1 MASFELSAF
10 QPTRDL
16 SIVAAVESP
25 ANGIIQLGFWLN
37 DPMQQIIW
45 GDTVAGHPRRD
56 YLWEQTCFELFI
68 GIKDIDDYI
77 EVNLSPSGA
86 WQSYHFEE
94 YRYPETTPPP
104 INSKIELVEL
114 KRTGFGLTAAIDI
127 NLFLHHHKIA
137 MKDLFVGISAV
148 IQTTAKTH
156 YFAMQH
162 SSPEADFHNK
172 RDWLHQF

>member
-25 ANGIIQLGFWLN
+25 ASGIIQLGFWLN

-45 GDTVAGHPRRD
+45 ADKVAGHPRRD

-68 GIKDIDDYI
+68 GIKDQDQYI
-77 EVNLSPSGA
+77 EINLAPSGA

-114 KRTGFGLTAAIDI
+114 KRTGFGLTATIDI

-137 MKDLFVGISAV
+137 MKDLFIGISAV
-148 IQTTAKTH
+148 IVTATKTH

>member
-16 SIVAAVESP
+16 SIVAAIESP
-25 ANGIIQLGFWLN
+25 ASGIIQLGFWLN

-45 GDTVAGHPRRD
+45 TDKVAGHPRLD
-56 YLWEQTCFELFI
+56 FLWEHTCFELFI
-68 GIKDIDDYI
+68 GIRDQDQYI

-94 YRYPETTPPP
+94 YRYPETMPPP
-104 INSKIELVEL
+104 LNSKIELVEL
-114 KRTGFGLTAAIDI
+114 KRTGFGLTATIDI